1 MNIRE
6 FKVNEHITL
15 RLEEDKT
22 IIYVDDEPFDQC
34 KYLLLN
40 IPVEEI
46 SSFDEIDSVDAAAER
61 LDHSEEPREGKVQ
74 NIPPEVEFWGHCSN
88 MQVWY
93 ENNYDTRLL
102 HSNLAFPLL
111 SKLTRLGDSIAKH
124 VFKEE
129 IAKRLIHGTLSTVI
143 YLLIENYIVYLND
156 DELNSIINENI
167 RKERLSFKELS
178 SMKLDALVDDIEGLN
193 PRQFN
198 FLISHPKFNFLEDFL
213 NVLQE
218 NNMDYHLYLIIYRKL
233 EKLEKKKILK
243 DEFYKYFI
251 KLKKMFKG
259 F

>member
-22 IIYVDDEPFDQC
+22 IIYVNDEPFDQC

-46 SSFDEIDSVDAAAER
+46 SLFDEIDSVDEAAEK
-61 LDHSEEPREGKVQ
+61 LNHSEEPREGYIKK
-74 NIPPEVEFWGHCSN
+74 IPPEVEFWGHCSN

-93 ENNYDTRLL
+93 ENDYDSRLI

-111 SKLTRLGDSIAKH
+111 NELTRLGDPIAKH

-129 IAKRLIHGTLSTVI
+129 IAKRLINGTLSTVI

-167 RKERLSFKELS
+167 RKERLSFKELP
-178 SMKLDALVDDIEGLN
+178 SMRLEALLDDVEGLS
-193 PRQFN
+193 PRQFS
-198 FLISHPKFNFLEDFL
+198 FLINHPKFNFLEDFFNFL
-213 NVLQE
+213 E
-218 NNMDYHLYLIIYRKL
+218 EEEMDHSLYCSIFIQLRKLKEKKLLRKKLYSYLI
-233 EKLEKKKILK
+233 EFKKRC
-243 DEFYKYFI
+243 
-251 KLKKMFKG
+251 
-259 F
+259 